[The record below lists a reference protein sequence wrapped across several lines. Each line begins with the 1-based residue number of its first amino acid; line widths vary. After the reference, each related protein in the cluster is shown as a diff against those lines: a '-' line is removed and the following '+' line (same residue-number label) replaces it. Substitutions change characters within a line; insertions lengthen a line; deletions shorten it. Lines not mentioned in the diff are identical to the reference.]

1 MFLSGEIKRPET
13 IICPLFF
20 LLTHDLKKQISA
32 ISYYP
37 SEKFLVK
44 VGTIREGGK
53 KRVVSIYFVIL
64 CPEANKTPTEIVNPM
79 LSRASQGV
87 MCNWISSPI

>member
-1 MFLSGEIKRPET
+1 MFLSGEIKRPGT
-13 IICPLFF
+13 IICSLFF

-53 KRVVSIYFVIL
+53 K
-64 CPEANKTPTEIVNPM
+64 E
-79 LSRASQGV
+79 
-87 MCNWISSPI
+87 W

>member
-1 MFLSGEIKRPET
+1 MFLSGEIKRPGT
-13 IICPLFF
+13 IICSLFF
-20 LLTHDLKKQISA
+20 LLTHDLKKKISA

-53 KRVVSIYFVIL
+53 K
-64 CPEANKTPTEIVNPM
+64 E
-79 LSRASQGV
+79 
-87 MCNWISSPI
+87 W